1 MCSLLQLLG
10 AHLWKPQQVR
20 CTLSTVENGRWALY
34 ARVREVLGEREGD
47 ILMEHLPPSAWSNL
61 ATKEDLALTRADLRR
76 EMSELR
82 VDMSE
87 LRVDMSELRVD
98 MEKGFRSQNWKMVT
112 AMCASQAVSVAIMAA
127 MVNSLR

>member
-82 VDMSE
+82 VDM
-87 LRVDMSELRVD
+87 
-98 MEKGFRSQNWKMVT
+98 EKGFRSQNWKMVT

>member
-87 LRVDMSELRVD
+87 LRVDM
-98 MEKGFRSQNWKMVT
+98 EKGFRSQNWKMVT